1 MRYMDVE
8 NTMAGGFLPTDQ
20 PCYKAQGATKHRVRV
35 WSPEYQDSTRM
46 AIEESAG

>member
-20 PCYKAQGATKHRVRV
+20 PCYKAQGVCLE
-35 WSPEYQDSTRM
+35 P
-46 AIEESAG
+46 